1 MSKITNEQI
10 HEAYRLA
17 KQVLGQELSLQEAK
31 GIVAENTG
39 MDIGS
44 AQGYINTCLK
54 MLEGNGY
61 SWTINAYGTEYF
73 LEQIQKDF
81 GFKSLLTS
89 IASVK
94 KHLEYYEGVGK
105 SSQPKIK
112 SILEKII
119 IKTEGKITFQ
129 DLKDNFEEQVE
140 LSKKDK
146 KEIRASRLKATNLMP
161 RKTVAEITVYIR
173 NPDVTAEVL
182 LRADGICENCQNPAP
197 FIRAKDNTPFLEVH
211 HIEQLAHGGEDS
223 VQNAQA
229 LCPNCHRELHYGI

>member
-1 MSKITNEQI
+1 MSKITDEQI
-10 HEAYRLA
+10 HETYRLA
-17 KQVLGQELSLQEAK
+17 KQVLEQELSLQQAK
-31 GIVAENTG
+31 GIVSKNTG

-61 SWTINAYGTEYF
+61 SWTINAYGTKYF
-73 LEQIQKDF
+73 LEQIHIDF
-81 GFKSLLTS
+81 GLNSLLTS

-112 SILEKII
+112 SVLEKII
-119 IKTEGKITFQ
+119 IKIEGKSTFQ
-129 DLKDNFEEQVE
+129 DLKNNFEKQVG

-173 NPDVTAEVL
+173 NPDVAVEVL
-182 LRADGICENCQNPAP
+182 LRANGVCERCKKPAP
-197 FIRAKDNTPFLEVH
+197 FIRAKNNTPYLEIH
-211 HIEQLAHGGEDS
+211 HKKQLAYDGEDS
-223 VQNAQA
+223 VENALA
-229 LCPNCHRELHYGI
+229 LCPNCHRELHYGV